1 MVNTGAGI
9 MEIFANA
16 DKYPIRV
23 FCIGPVEEEIH
34 FLPKDRI
41 KYEKRNG
48 TMQDIL
54 MRAGCF
60 VAVIIMGYTLRQ
72 IGFFK
77 AEDFNVLAKIVIRI
91 TLPASII
98 YSFSGMEVD
107 PSMLLIAALGLAGGI
122 IYMGLGWLLNRR
134 AGKEQQA
141 FAMLNTTGYNIGNFT
156 MPFVQSFLGPAGV
169 ITTSLFDTG
178 NAMVVLGGAYGV
190 ASTVKDGGGFSVMR
204 IVKALSKSVPFICY
218 VLMMTLNLIH
228 IALPDPIV
236 SFAEIIAGANAFMA
250 MFMVGVGFKLGGDR
264 SQIGRMVKILSIR
277 YGVAAVLA
285 LCFYFL
291 LPFALEV
298 RQALVI
304 LAFSPIGSAVPAFTE
319 ELREDVGLS
328 SAINSVAIIISIV
341 VIVTLLSVML

>member
-156 MPFVQSFLGPAGV
+156 MPFVQSFLGPMGV
-169 ITTSLFDTG
+169 ITTSLYDTG
-178 NAMVVLGGAYGV
+178 NAFICLGGAFSM
-190 ASTVKDGGGFSVMR
+190 ASMVKDNKGFSIKRVL
-204 IVKALSKSVPFICY
+204 KSLLLSVPFDCY
-218 VLMMTLNLIH
+218 MIMIILNLVH
-228 IALPDPIV
+228 VTLPSPIV
-236 SFAEIIAGANAFMA
+236 SLAGLIGNANAFMA
-250 MFMVGVGFKLGGDR
+250 MLMLGVGFKLSGDR
-264 SQIGRMVKILSIR
+264 KQIGKIVKMLSVR
-277 YGVAAVLA
+277 YGVACAIA
-285 LCFYFL
+285 LGCFL
-291 LPFALEV
+291 LPFPLGVRRALMV
-298 RQALVI
+298 
-304 LAFSPIGSAVPAFTE
+304 LAFSPIASAAPAFTE
-319 ELREDVGLS
+319 EMKGDVGLA
-328 SAINSVAIIISIV
+328 SAINSLSIVISIIC
-341 VIVTLLSVML
+341 IVALLLITL